1 MKPLISIYGT
11 VFNNANIVRK
21 SLDSVISKLPDF
33 REKFEMVIVDNYSTD
48 GTYEILKEYQKRY
61 SNIKI
66 IQEKCTRGK
75 GRAIAFDNTTGRYVL
90 KIDFDTVYLEPF
102 KSIVYNY
109 KKIKPNEIY
118 PMFMMRRETMNAIGN
133 WKNLNYAEDM
143 ELNANAISNG
153 LKVYSIPCA
162 FFENETQKNREK
174 RYSKGYKYIKRQLKN
189 YADMISGGGLNL
201 LDLIYRHK
209 NHNKIKII
217 LLYLFCKIIN
227 PKKFRHSKKYNNEEL
242 VYHNSLLI
250 SPKKLRIKNK
260 YWIEVVHYGRS
271 SEDIIKTVYT
281 LCHIGLNQTRLITHN
296 SKSLLILYHKTAD
309 KNIIKRKINH
319 FKVNTS

>member
-189 YADMISGGGLNL
+189 YADMISGGGVK
-201 LDLIYRHK
+201 LIRSY
-209 NHNKIKII
+209 
-217 LLYLFCKIIN
+217 
-227 PKKFRHSKKYNNEEL
+227 
-242 VYHNSLLI
+242 I
-250 SPKKLRIKNK
+250 SP
-260 YWIEVVHYGRS
+260 
-271 SEDIIKTVYT
+271 
-281 LCHIGLNQTRLITHN
+281 
-296 SKSLLILYHKTAD
+296 
-309 KNIIKRKINH
+309 
-319 FKVNTS
+319 

>member
-1 MKPLISIYGT
+1 M
-11 VFNNANIVRK
+11 
-21 SLDSVISKLPDF
+21 
-33 REKFEMVIVDNYSTD
+33 
-48 GTYEILKEYQKRY
+48 
-61 SNIKI
+61 
-66 IQEKCTRGK
+66 
-75 GRAIAFDNTTGRYVL
+75 
-90 KIDFDTVYLEPF
+90 
-102 KSIVYNY
+102 
-109 KKIKPNEIY
+109 
-118 PMFMMRRETMNAIGN
+118 
-133 WKNLNYAEDM
+133 
-143 ELNANAISNG
+143 
-153 LKVYSIPCA
+153 
-162 FFENETQKNREK
+162 
-174 RYSKGYKYIKRQLKN
+174 
-189 YADMISGGGLNL
+189 GGGLNL